1 MAPSIAS
8 DANAPFSTASKTYAK
23 SAPTP
28 PPPAPAPAPAETAV
42 SAASIFTPAYLDH
55 LNAQLARLEPQK
67 IIEWALVSL
76 PGLYQTTAFGLT
88 GLVILDMISKI
99 SQARQTTATSATAA
113 SSSSLITATTA
124 STPSSSSSDSDDS
137 DSRSLSGSSS
147 SSTSSTPPPS
157 PSPPHLVPLI
167 FIDTLHHF
175 SETLTLATTAAER
188 YSAPLHIY
196 RPAGDATTAAEF
208 AAAHGEKLWSADP
221 DSYDYLVKVEPA
233 QRAYAELGVR
243 AVFTG
248 RRRTQ
253 RGARSAIPIL
263 ELDGVGVLKV
273 NALAAWDYDAVWAYV
288 RQHDVPYN
296 PLIDRGY
303 KSVGDVHSTLPTAE
317 GEGERD
323 GRWKGQEKTECGLH
337 KDYFKMRA
345 QFLAAQKK
353 KAAAAAAAA
362 AAEDG
367 PHNVQA
373 ADAAAARVGA

>member
-8 DANAPFSTASKTYAK
+8 DVDAPYAK
-23 SAPTP
+23 SAPAP
-28 PPPAPAPAPAETAV
+28 PPPAAAAETAV

-55 LNAQLARLEPQK
+55 LNAQLAGLEPQK

-88 GLVILDMISKI
+88 GLVILDMISKV
-99 SQARQTTATSATAA
+99 SQARQTTTTSATAA
-113 SSSSLITATTA
+113 SSSPSTATA
-124 STPSSSSSDSDDS
+124 PTPSSSSSDSDDS

-147 SSTSSTPPPS
+147 FSTSSTRPPP

-208 AAAHGEKLWSADP
+208 AAVHGEKLWSADP

-263 ELDGVGVLKV
+263 ELDSSAARGVGVLKV

-353 KAAAAAAAA
+353 KAAAAAA
-362 AAEDG
+362 EG

-373 ADAAAARVGA
+373 AEAAAARVGA

>member
-8 DANAPFSTASKTYAK
+8 DPKASS
-23 SAPTP
+23 SALTSSSSVKQQHSQPS
-28 PPPAPAPAPAETAV
+28 V
-42 SAASIFTPAYLDH
+42 SAASIFTAAYLDH
-55 LNAQLARLEPQK
+55 LNAQLAGLEPQK

-99 SQARQTTATSATAA
+99 SQERQATAA
-113 SSSSLITATTA
+113 ASPSPPSPASTATASSSAAPAVTADG
-124 STPSSSSSDSDDS
+124 DSDDS
-137 DSRSLSGSSS
+137 DSASASSS
-147 SSTSSTPPPS
+147 SFASASASTPPS
-157 PSPPHLVPLI
+157 PHLVPLI

-175 SETLTLATTAAER
+175 PETLNLATTAAER

-196 RPAGDATTAAEF
+196 RPAGSLTTADEF
-208 AAAHGEKLWSADP
+208 ASTHGANLWSTDP

-263 ELDGVGVLKV
+263 ELDSSAPGVLKV

-288 RQHDVPYN
+288 RQNNVPYN
-296 PLIDRGY
+296 ALIDKGY
-303 KSVGDVHSTLPTAE
+303 KSVGDVHSTLPTAP

-362 AAEDG
+362 SAEGARTEGLQQAAE
-367 PHNVQA
+367 A
-373 ADAAAARVGA
+373 APVGA

>member
-1 MAPSIAS
+1 MAPSVAS
-8 DANAPFSTASKTYAK
+8 DAQASSSSVKH
-23 SAPTP
+23 SQPSSS
-28 PPPAPAPAPAETAV
+28 PAL
-42 SAASIFTPAYLDH
+42 SAAAIFTAAYLDH
-55 LNAQLARLEPQK
+55 LNSQLATLEPQK
-67 IIEWALVSL
+67 IIQWALVSL

-99 SQARQTTATSATAA
+99 SQERQAAAAAAAAASSAPQSSLSSSSSQSDDSDNASASA
-113 SSSSLITATTA
+113 SSSSSSL
-124 STPSSSSSDSDDS
+124 SSSS
-137 DSRSLSGSSS
+137 LSSS
-147 SSTSSTPPPS
+147 SLSSSSLSSSSLSSATRPPS
-157 PSPPHLVPLI
+157 SPHLVPLI

-175 SETLTLATTAAER
+175 PETLHLATTAAQR
-188 YSAPLHIY
+188 YSAPLHTY
-196 RPAGDATTAAEF
+196 RPAGPATTAAEF
-208 AAAHGEKLWSADP
+208 ASVHGSPALWSSDP

-263 ELDGVGVLKV
+263 ELDASAGVLKV
-273 NALAAWDYDAVWAYV
+273 NALAAWDYDAVWAYI
-288 RQHDVPYN
+288 REHNVPYN
-296 PLIDRGY
+296 PLIDKGY
-303 KSVGDVHSTLPTAE
+303 KSVGDVHSTLPTAP

-353 KAAAAAAAA
+353 KARGTVTDGALQQ
-362 AAEDG
+362 AAE
-367 PHNVQA
+367 A
-373 ADAAAARVGA
+373 APVGA

>member
-8 DANAPFSTASKTYAK
+8 DPKASS
-23 SAPTP
+23 SAPTSSASVKQQHSQP
-28 PPPAPAPAPAETAV
+28 SV
-42 SAASIFTPAYLDH
+42 SAASIFTAAYLDH
-55 LNAQLARLEPQK
+55 LNAQLAGLEPQK

-99 SQARQTTATSATAA
+99 SQERQAAATAA
-113 SSSSLITATTA
+113 AATPAPASTA
-124 STPSSSSSDSDDS
+124 STATASSSAVPALTADGDSDDS
-137 DSRSLSGSSS
+137 DSASASSS
-147 SSTSSTPPPS
+147 SSVSASASTPPS
-157 PSPPHLVPLI
+157 PHLVPLI

-175 SETLTLATTAAER
+175 PETLNLATTAAER

-196 RPAGDATTAAEF
+196 RPAGSLTTADEF
-208 AAAHGEKLWSADP
+208 ASMHGANLWSTDP

-263 ELDGVGVLKV
+263 ELDSSAPGVLKV
-273 NALAAWDYDAVWAYV
+273 NALAAWDYAAVWDYV
-288 RQHDVPYN
+288 RQNDVPYN
-296 PLIDRGY
+296 ALIDKGY
-303 KSVGDVHSTLPTAE
+303 KSVGDVHSTLPTAP

-353 KAAAAAAAA
+353 KAAAAAASAGGTRTEGLQQ
-362 AAEDG
+362 AAE
-367 PHNVQA
+367 A
-373 ADAAAARVGA
+373 ASVGA

>member
-1 MAPSIAS
+1 MTPSIAS
-8 DANAPFSTASKTYAK
+8 DPKASS
-23 SAPTP
+23 SAPP
-28 PPPAPAPAPAETAV
+28 SSASVKQQHSQPSV
-42 SAASIFTPAYLDH
+42 SAASIFTAAYLDH
-55 LNAQLARLEPQK
+55 LNAQLAGLEPQK

-99 SQARQTTATSATAA
+99 SQERQAAAATAA
-113 SSSSLITATTA
+113 ATPMPASSAAAPALTADG
-124 STPSSSSSDSDDS
+124 DSDDS
-137 DSRSLSGSSS
+137 DSASASSS
-147 SSTSSTPPPS
+147 SSAFASAASTPPS
-157 PSPPHLVPLI
+157 PHLVPLI

-175 SETLTLATTAAER
+175 PETLDLATTAAER

-196 RPAGDATTAAEF
+196 RPAGSLTTADEF
-208 AAAHGEKLWSADP
+208 ASTHGENLWSTDP

-263 ELDGVGVLKV
+263 ELDSSAPGVLKV
-273 NALAAWDYDAVWAYV
+273 NALAAWDYAAVWAYV
-288 RQHDVPYN
+288 RQNDVPYN
-296 PLIDRGY
+296 ALIDKGY
-303 KSVGDVHSTLPTAE
+303 KSVGDVHSTLPTAP

-362 AAEDG
+362 SAGGARTEGLQQAAE
-367 PHNVQA
+367 A
-373 ADAAAARVGA
+373 ASVGA